1 MMDLLH
7 GITVLDLTRLLPGNF
22 CTLCLADLGAEV
34 IKVED
39 PVRGDYIRWMP
50 PFFGEESAY
59 HLLVNRSKKSVCLD
73 LKQPKAKESFLK
85 CLERA
90 DVLVESF
97 RPGIMAKLGLDYG
110 TLKGLFPRLVYCAI
124 TGYGQVGPFRDR
136 AGHDLNYIGFAG
148 LLSTT
153 KDGAGR
159 PVIPGI
165 QAADLFG
172 GGAMA
177 ALGIVSALIRCQRTG
192 AGAFL
197 DISMTDGAAFSQP
210 VALAEPMFEQSQ
222 EGSTIKVLT
231 GGVVCYNVYETLDDR
246 FVTLGAI
253 EEKFWQSFV
262 EAVGKPEWKSRQFDA
277 ADSSDQS
284 SVYGDLC
291 VLFRQKSMQEWEAML
306 SKVDTC
312 FGVVQTHAEVLR
324 HPLFQARGLFGEM
337 SDPELGTIPQVMSP
351 IKLDG
356 APFQPK
362 ARAPKFGEHTFEVLT
377 SYGVDSATLE
387 ALKRSGAAR

>member
-1 MMDLLH
+1 MDLLN

-34 IKVED
+34 IKIED

-50 PFFGEESAY
+50 PFFGEESVY

-73 LKQPKAKESFLK
+73 LKQPKAKETFLK

-97 RPGIMAKLGLDYG
+97 RPGIMAKLGLDYV

-124 TGYGQVGPFRDR
+124 TGYGQDGPFRDR

-172 GGAMA
+172 GRLMA
-177 ALGIVSALIRCQRTG
+177 ALGIVSALIRRQRTG
-192 AGAFL
+192 AGAFW
-197 DISMTDGAAFSQP
+197 ISA
-210 VALAEPMFEQSQ
+210 
-222 EGSTIKVLT
+222 
-231 GGVVCYNVYETLDDR
+231 
-246 FVTLGAI
+246 
-253 EEKFWQSFV
+253 
-262 EAVGKPEWKSRQFDA
+262 
-277 ADSSDQS
+277 
-284 SVYGDLC
+284 
-291 VLFRQKSMQEWEAML
+291 
-306 SKVDTC
+306 
-312 FGVVQTHAEVLR
+312 
-324 HPLFQARGLFGEM
+324 
-337 SDPELGTIPQVMSP
+337 
-351 IKLDG
+351 
-356 APFQPK
+356 
-362 ARAPKFGEHTFEVLT
+362 
-377 SYGVDSATLE
+377 
-387 ALKRSGAAR
+387 